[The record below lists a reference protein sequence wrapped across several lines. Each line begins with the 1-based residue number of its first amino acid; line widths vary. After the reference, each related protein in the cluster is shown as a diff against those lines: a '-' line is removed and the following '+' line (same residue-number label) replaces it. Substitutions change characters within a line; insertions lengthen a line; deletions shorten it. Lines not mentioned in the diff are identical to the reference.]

1 MCDLTERQNKGRKTH
16 VSPAQ
21 LPLGPEMW
29 TPDRSSKLVL
39 RDQWLWIEPHAVDLV
54 FGQVV
59 NFAEPRFH
67 CLQSGVH
74 IVLSLR
80 SSHED

>member
-1 MCDLTERQNKGRKTH
+1 MCDLTERQTKGRKTH

-21 LPLGPEMW
+21 LPLSPEMW
-29 TPDRSSKLVL
+29 TPDKSSELVL
-39 RDQWLWIEPHAVDLV
+39 RDQWLRTEPHAVDLV
-54 FGQVV
+54 FGQVI
-59 NFAEPRFH
+59 NFPEPCFH
-67 CLQSGVH
+67 HLQSGVH